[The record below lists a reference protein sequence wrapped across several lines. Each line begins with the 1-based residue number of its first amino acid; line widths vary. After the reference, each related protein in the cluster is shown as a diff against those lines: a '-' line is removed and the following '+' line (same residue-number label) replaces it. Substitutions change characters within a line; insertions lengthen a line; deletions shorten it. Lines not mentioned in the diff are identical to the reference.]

1 MNKKEINEVVSI
13 YNYLIRLAEGNI
25 GNSIRMEWGKWT
37 PTESILDILIAR
49 RDKVKGGAL
58 IHLKIKWGKLWR

>member
-1 MNKKEINEVVSI
+1 MNKKEINGVVSI
-13 YNYLIRLAEGNI
+13 YNYLIGLADKNI
-25 GNSIRMEWGKWT
+25 DKSIKMEWGKWT

-58 IHLKIKWGKLWR
+58 NNLKIKWGK

>member
-13 YNYLIRLAEGNI
+13 YNYLIGLADKNI
-25 GNSIRMEWGKWT
+25 DKSIKMEWGKWT

-58 IHLKIKWGKLWR
+58 NTLKIKRGK